1 MNFTDPL
8 LTRRQLLAST
18 AASALALSPSL
29 SHADAA
35 WPTKPLRLVV
45 PFAPGGSSEIV
56 ARALA
61 GELAKTI
68 GQNVFHTKFGEGRV
82 TGLEGVDAD
91 ARAQVNFKRH
101 GVKWLQLSIAK
112 LAAID

>member
-1 MNFTDPL
+1 MEVK
-8 LTRRQLLAST
+8 RLASPPRG
-18 AASALALSPSL
+18 SY
-29 SHADAA
+29 
-35 WPTKPLRLVV
+35 
-45 PFAPGGSSEIV
+45 PF
-56 ARALA
+56 
-61 GELAKTI
+61 TI

-101 GVKWLQLSIAK
+101 GIKWLQLSIAK

>member
-1 MNFTDPL
+1 MCSSDLGSERLRPAK
-8 LTRRQLLAST
+8 RVGSASMEVKRLAS
-18 AASALALSPSL
+18 P
-29 SHADAA
+29 
-35 WPTKPLRLVV
+35 PRGNY
-45 PFAPGGSSEIV
+45 PF
-56 ARALA
+56 
-61 GELAKTI
+61 TI